1 MENKNKSKLSIKSVF
16 SNFLTNPLL
25 QIAIIAVAIIF
36 VVTGLYW
43 LNKDNSISIE
53 ENKKIDLTPTMIKSI
68 EDIGEWEF
76 LQVNDEELT
85 DTTRH
90 GFFSDDELTRIYY
103 GTLRLGINLHEAK
116 KDWIMVDNDTIKATL
131 PPIKLLDTDFIDEAR
146 TKPFSESGTWTDK
159 DRKILY
165 DKAYNAMKTRCMTT
179 DNINKTKEN
188 ATKQFSNML
197 HSMGFENVKIQ
208 FEK

>member
-90 GFFSDDELTRIYY
+90 GFFGDDELTRIYY

-188 ATKQFSNML
+188 ATKQFSKML

-208 FEK
+208 FGK

>member
-90 GFFSDDELTRIYY
+90 GFFGDDELTRIYY

-179 DNINKTKEN
+179 DNINKAKEN
-188 ATKQFSNML
+188 ATKQFSKML

-208 FEK
+208 FGK

>member
-90 GFFSDDELTRIYY
+90 GFFGDDELTRIYY

-179 DNINKTKEN
+179 DNINKAKEN

>member
-90 GFFSDDELTRIYY
+90 GFFGDDELTRIYY

-179 DNINKTKEN
+179 DNINKAKEN
-188 ATKQFSNML
+188 AMKQFSKML

>member
-90 GFFSDDELTRIYY
+90 GFFGDDELTRIYY

-116 KDWIMVDNDTIKATL
+116 KNWIMVDNDTIKATL

-179 DNINKTKEN
+179 DNINKAKEN
-188 ATKQFSNML
+188 AMKQFSNML
-197 HSMGFENVKIQ
+197 HSMGFEYIKIQ

>member
-90 GFFSDDELTRIYY
+90 GFFGDDELTRIYY